1 MDAQSDLVRVTVVDH
16 EIFNGIK
23 VYVKALT
30 ELWNVFDFEAVHEQS
45 LYGDSPVHIISPGDY
60 VVIPPETLDRW
71 NKVWDAWR
79 ELQDEIEST
88 LVQQQGDRN
97 PAQSNPQ

>member
-1 MDAQSDLVRVTVVDH
+1 MD
-16 EIFNGIK
+16 NGIK

-30 ELWNVFDFEAVHEQS
+30 DLTELLNVFDFEADHEGS
-45 LYGDSPVHIISPGDY
+45 LCDDSDDY
-60 VVIPPETLDRW
+60 VIIPPETLDRW
-71 NKVWDAWR
+71 NKVWDDWR

-97 PAQSNPQ
+97 PAQNNPQ

>member
-1 MDAQSDLVRVTVVDH
+1 MMHSNNA
-16 EIFNGIK
+16 K

-30 ELWNVFDFEAVHEQS
+30 DLTELLNVFDFEADHEGS
-45 LYGDSPVHIISPGDY
+45 LCDDSDDY
-60 VVIPPETLDRW
+60 VIIPPETLDRW
-71 NKVWDAWR
+71 NKVWDDWR

-97 PAQSNPQ
+97 PAQNNPQ